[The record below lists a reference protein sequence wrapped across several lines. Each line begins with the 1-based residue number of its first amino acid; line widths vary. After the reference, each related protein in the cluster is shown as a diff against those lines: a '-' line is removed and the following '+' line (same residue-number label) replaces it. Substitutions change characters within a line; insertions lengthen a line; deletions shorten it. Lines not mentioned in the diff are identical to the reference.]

1 MNRILV
7 GYDGSDDANTA
18 VELVGTF
25 ASASDTPVLL
35 VTVVPEMG
43 QRRRE
48 RRLGPGRQV
57 TVDVSR

>member
-25 ASASDTPVLL
+25 ASASDVPVLL
-35 VTVVPEMG
+35 VVRGVRSSWAQRLASTV
-43 QRRRE
+43 
-48 RRLGPGRQV
+48 
-57 TVDVSR
+57 T